1 MRPLTV
7 SAGGNVR
14 RRWGRKECAGADVP
28 QQGHTLSEAIP
39 DDHRVRFCHEGDQ
52 ARFGSDRRA
61 AHLRLRWP
69 GAHLFVPR
77 FARHMRCLRGRVA
90 TSADAGACNG
100 TQQVFR
106 DLTTQYWKNA
116 NMVMLV
122 YDVTKPETFE
132 NLGPWLELVRRKC
145 PEKALPGVVVAN
157 KIDCEERQRVFI
169 PEGQEFAKSNHL
181 EFVQVS
187 AARNQNVEKPF
198 ETISELFH
206 SAYEEHLDFLAGL

>member
-1 MRPLTV
+1 VLTR
-7 SAGGNVR
+7 G
-14 RRWGRKECAGADVP
+14 
-28 QQGHTLSEAIP
+28 P
-39 DDHRVRFCHEGDQ
+39 D
-52 ARFGSDRRA
+52 
-61 AHLRLRWP
+61 
-69 GAHLFVPR
+69 
-77 FARHMRCLRGRVA
+77 
-90 TSADAGACNG
+90 G